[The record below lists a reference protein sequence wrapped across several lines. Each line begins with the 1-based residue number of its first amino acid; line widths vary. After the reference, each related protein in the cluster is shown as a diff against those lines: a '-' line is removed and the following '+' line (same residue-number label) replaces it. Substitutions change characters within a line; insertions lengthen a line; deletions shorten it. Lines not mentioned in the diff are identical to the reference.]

1 MNCRIL
7 IACHKSCAVPED
19 DLYLPMQV
27 GASGKESIGFQ
38 RDDEGDNISAKNA
51 LFCELTGLYWC
62 WKNLDS
68 DYLGLSHYRRYFT
81 LKSRAFQKKNGALRS
96 VLTGQECETL
106 LKDHKVI
113 VPKKRHYFIETV
125 YDHYSHTFS
134 EEHLIRTRETLQ
146 ELSPE
151 YLPSFEKVMHQRSV
165 YIFNMFIMPRDL
177 VNSYCEWLF
186 PVLSSLEKKVD
197 TSSMSD
203 FEKRYIGRISERLFN
218 VWLHHELENGYIKKE
233 EILEVPY
240 LYIGKVKWT
249 KKIIGFLSAKILH
262 KKYTESF

>member
-134 EEHLIRTRETLQ
+134 EEHLARTRETLQ

-233 EILEVPY
+233 EMLEVPY